1 MNVGED
7 REQKEPMYTICGNV
21 NECTHCEKQHGG
33 FSKTKNRTTIQ
44 SNNSNPGYTSK
55 KIL

>member
-44 SNNSNPGYTSK
+44 SNNSTPSYTSK